1 MNTKKLYSISIEV
14 GSLLLSTYG
23 FASAIFWYWVFL
35 QSTPTQS
42 ISSNSLVLQG
52 VPLSHIIESL
62 LTIALG
68 GFIHTVHRLWPEI
81 LDLLKD
87 VGRGGES
94 EEKRM

>member
-1 MNTKKLYSISIEV
+1 MNAKKLYAVSIEV

-23 FASAIFWYWVFL
+23 FASATYWYWVFL
-35 QSTPTQS
+35 QSTPAQS
-42 ISSNSLVLQG
+42 VSSNSLVLQG

-87 VGRGGES
+87 VGRGAES
-94 EEKRM
+94 EAKRI